1 MKKDTFLFSDVLGF
15 ESVAQNVNHVCSEV
29 EIVEG
34 RSKVVARRHL
44 KDFVLNKNFKINTQ
58 VIINF

>member
-1 MKKDTFLFSDVLGF
+1 MRITGFIYEKCTFLFSDVLGF
-15 ESVAQNVNHVCSEV
+15 ESVAQNVNHVGSEV

-44 KDFVLNKNFKINTQ
+44 KDFVLKQEFQN
-58 VIINF
+58 